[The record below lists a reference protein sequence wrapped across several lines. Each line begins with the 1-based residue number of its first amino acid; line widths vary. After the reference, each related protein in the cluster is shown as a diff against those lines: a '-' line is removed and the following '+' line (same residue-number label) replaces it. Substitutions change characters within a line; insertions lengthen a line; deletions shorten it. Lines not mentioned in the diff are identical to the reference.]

1 MMELMD
7 LLKMGASM
15 IESNDD
21 QATTGLDIGAIANAL
36 KGLMANSDG
45 NLDLGAL
52 VGGLSQNGL
61 GEVVG
66 SWLGNGENQAIA
78 PDDVSVL
85 LGEDKVDAFARELG
99 IDHESAKKAL
109 ADSMPQVVDQ
119 ATSGDHS
126 IIDEMMGGSGGANA
140 MDMLSKMFR

>member
-1 MMELMD
+1 MELMD
-7 LLKMGASM
+7 LLKMGASL
-15 IESNDD
+15 IEGNDD
-21 QATTGLDIGAIANAL
+21 HATTGLDIGKIAEAL
-36 KGLMANSDG
+36 NRLISNKEGG
-45 NLDLGAL
+45 LDLGAL
-52 VGGLSQNGL
+52 VGGLSQNAL

-66 SWLGNGENQAIA
+66 SWLGNGENKTIA

-85 LGEDKVDAFARELG
+85 LGKDKVDTFARELG
-99 IDHESAKKAL
+99 IDPESAKKAL
-109 ADSMPQVVDQ
+109 ADSLPQVVDQ

>member
-1 MMELMD
+1 MELTD
-7 LLKMGASM
+7 LLKMGASL
-15 IESNDD
+15 IEGNND
-21 QATTGLDIGAIANAL
+21 QTTTGLDIGAIAEAL
-36 KGLMANSDG
+36 KGLMANSEG
-45 NLDLGAL
+45 GLDLGAL

-78 PDDVSVL
+78 PDDVTVL

-109 ADSMPQVVDQ
+109 ADSLPQVVDT